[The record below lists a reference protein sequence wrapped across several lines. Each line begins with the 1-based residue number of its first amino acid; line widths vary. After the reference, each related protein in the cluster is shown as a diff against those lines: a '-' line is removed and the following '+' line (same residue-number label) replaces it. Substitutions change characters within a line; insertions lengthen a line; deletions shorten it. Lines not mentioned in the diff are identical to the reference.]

1 MKALLFERNVPRFAA
16 SRLLAGVAGS
26 GRGVPIGPLRLAEV
40 DPPALPGSGWHRV
53 RPRLAGICGSDIA
66 TLDGHSSRYFEPIV
80 SFPFVPGHEIVGDV
94 EGGPLDGR
102 RVVVEPV
109 LGCVVRGIDP
119 PCDACASGRK
129 GACAQL
135 AFGHLRP
142 GLQTGYCADT
152 GGGWSAGLVAHESQ
166 LHPVPEAMTDE
177 AAVMIEPTACAVHAV
192 LTGGGGAVDGAHAL
206 VLGAGTLGLGVIAAL
221 RHFALPAGIL
231 AVAKHPEQRRLARRL
246 GADVVL
252 PPSEVRRGVRRQT
265 GGTALSTGG
274 ADGRVERLAGG
285 ADVVFDCVGSASSLE
300 ECLAVVR
307 PGGRIVLVGMPGR
320 VSVDLAPLWQR
331 EVVLAGAY
339 AYGSEVR
346 SEGHVSTFALAAEL
360 VEVARLGELVTARYP
375 LESYAEAVE
384 HAARAGRRGAV
395 KIVFDLRRAGPAQ
408 RAAAARERTEHLEG
422 QDVEGATS

>member
-1 MKALLFERNVPRFAA
+1 VKALLFERNVPRFAA
-16 SRLLAGVAGS
+16 SRMLAGVAGT
-26 GRGVPIGPLRLAEV
+26 GRGVGIGPLRLAEV
-40 DPPALPGSGWHRV
+40 DPPALPGAGWHRV

-119 PCDACASGRK
+119 PCTACSAGHK
-129 GACAQL
+129 GGCAQL

-152 GGGWSAGLVAHESQ
+152 GGGWSDGLVAHESQ
-166 LHPVPEAMTDE
+166 LHPVPDGMSDD

-192 LTGGGGAVDGAHAL
+192 LTGGAGAIDGARVL
-206 VLGAGTLGLGVIAAL
+206 VVGAGTLGLGVIAAL
-221 RHFALPAGIL
+221 RHFALPAAVL
-231 AVAKHPEQRRLARRL
+231 AVAKHPDQRQLARSL

-252 PPSEVRRGVRRQT
+252 SPPEVRRGVRRQT
-265 GGTALSTGG
+265 GGAALSSGG
-274 ADGRVERLAGG
+274 ADGRVERVAGG
-285 ADVVFDCVGSASSLE
+285 ADVVFDCVGSAESLE

-307 PGGRIVLVGMPGR
+307 PGGRVVLVGMPGR

-339 AYGSEVR
+339 AYGVESR
-346 SEGHVSTFALAAEL
+346 PEGTVTTFALATEL
-360 VEVARLGELVTARYP
+360 VSAAGLGKLVTARYP

-395 KIVFDLRRAGPAQ
+395 KIVFDLRRAGTR
-408 RAAAARERTEHLEG
+408 RAAAGGGADG
-422 QDVEGATS
+422 MDGATR